1 MKINKYLI
9 GFLIL
14 EGSSGVCNNKHLPK
28 RIAFLREDILDKIQ
42 VDWNVSEE
50 KNKKTIGTIVVS
62 ALAQIILFLEMMKI
76 SKKKFPFLKEK
87 RFVKENEESIAIL
100 ENILF
105 LEMKSSN
112 FN

>member
-1 MKINKYLI
+1 
-9 GFLIL
+9 
-14 EGSSGVCNNKHLPK
+14 
-28 RIAFLREDILDKIQ
+28 
-42 VDWNVSEE
+42 
-50 KNKKTIGTIVVS
+50 
-62 ALAQIILFLEMMKI
+62 LAQIILFLEMMKI